1 MPSSYA
7 VEAMD
12 ENDIVNAVNF
22 AKENNLRLVVKG
34 TGKIMRFLLFNI
46 IYELGVM
53 ISRIYEQI
61 KRSHL

>member
-1 MPSSYA
+1 MKPLLIINCGPYFIGQVNAWTALPSSYA

-34 TGKIMRFLLFNI
+34 TGKIMK
-46 IYELGVM
+46 E
-53 ISRIYEQI
+53 
-61 KRSHL
+61 

>member
-34 TGKIMRFLLFNI
+34 TGKIIRFLLFDI
-46 IYELGVM
+46 
-53 ISRIYEQI
+53 QT
-61 KRSHL
+61 

>member
-1 MPSSYA
+1 LPSSYA

-34 TGKIMRFLLFNI
+34 TGNLMRFSLFNI
-46 IYELGVM
+46 
-53 ISRIYEQI
+53 RT
-61 KRSHL
+61 